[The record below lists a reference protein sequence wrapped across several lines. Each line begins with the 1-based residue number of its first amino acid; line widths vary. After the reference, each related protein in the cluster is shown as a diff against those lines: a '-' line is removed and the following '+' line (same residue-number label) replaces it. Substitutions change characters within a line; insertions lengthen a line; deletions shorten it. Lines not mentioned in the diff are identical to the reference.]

1 MENNHIASFTHNIL
15 NSITKFKNGN
25 IEQEQLNVL
34 LLFQLS
40 QALTS
45 FDNTS
50 NVNMNNDNNNSNS
63 NSNGNGSSNH
73 IDFNKNNA
81 LSKEQYFIN
90 DGMYY
95 LPFSLISFS
104 TEMDFQKDKAFDKE
118 NTEYNNNNN
127 QNVNYHEINFSQCP
141 ITPNSKAIINSINN
155 EEEEGIEYLL
165 NQLDVYDTKDLFYT
179 DYDIQNLNI
188 NSVCNNNNNSND
200 NNDNSSSTHIIH
212 RTKTS
217 TGLPSFPSK
226 TKSSH
231 SFTCHNLSTDDS
243 SGGDNNNSV
252 LNMTSF
258 KSSNEQD
265 KLKQEKHNLDSIS
278 PSIKSNYSKTMNKKY
293 INYIYIHYTRII
305 TSVQEFNLI
314 YENPEANFISAY
326 KKFIMSMGVSVQ
338 NVFTVLVREMLLS
351 KNKLSFDDFINSF
364 NVVLNL
370 KGALGLLKFK
380 FLLNIS
386 NVYNEEYMR
395 LKDIENFMEL
405 IQCKQVYE
413 SGICP
418 EIINKMI
425 LKYKQL
431 YFFLEEK
438 KNIHNELFNVKKLEG
453 ILETFY

>member
-1 MENNHIASFTHNIL
+1 MENKHIASFTHNIL

-34 LLFQLS
+34 LLIQLS

-50 NVNMNNDNNNSNS
+50 NVNMNNDNNNNS
-63 NSNGNGSSNH
+63 NSNH
-73 IDFNKNNA
+73 IDLNKNDA
-81 LSKEQYFIN
+81 STKEQYFIN

-104 TEMDFQKDKAFDKE
+104 TEMDFQKDKAFNKE

-141 ITPNSKAIINSINN
+141 ITPNSKVIINSINN
-155 EEEEGIEYLL
+155 EEEGIEYLL
-165 NQLDVYDTKDLFYT
+165 NQLDVYETKDLFYT

-188 NSVCNNNNNSND
+188 NSVCNNNND
-200 NNDNSSSTHIIH
+200 IDNDNSSTNIIR

-217 TGLPSFPSK
+217 TGLP
-226 TKSSH
+226 

-305 TSVQEFNLI
+305 TSVQDFNLI
-314 YENPEANFISAY
+314 YENPESNFISAY
-326 KKFIMSMGVSVQ
+326 KKFIMSMGISVQ

-395 LKDIENFMEL
+395 MKDIENFMEL

-425 LKYKQL
+425 LRYKQL

>member
-34 LLFQLS
+34 LLFQLN
-40 QALTS
+40 QAFTS

-50 NVNMNNDNNNSNS
+50 NVNMNSDNSNNNS
-63 NSNGNGSSNH
+63 SSNH
-73 IDFNKNNA
+73 IDSNKNEA
-81 LSKEQYFIN
+81 LNKEQYFIN

-104 TEMDFQKDKAFDKE
+104 TEMDFQKDKAFNKE
-118 NTEYNNNNN
+118 NSEYNNSNNNN

-141 ITPNSKAIINSINN
+141 ITPNSKVIINSINN
-155 EEEEGIEYLL
+155 EEEGIEYLL

-188 NSVCNNNNNSND
+188 NSVCNNNND
-200 NNDNSSSTHIIH
+200 NNDSTHIIR

-217 TGLPSFPSK
+217 TCLPSFTNKP
-226 TKSSH
+226 KSSH

-258 KSSNEQD
+258 KSSSEQD
-265 KLKQEKHNLDSIS
+265 KLKQEKNNLDSIS

-386 NVYNEEYMR
+386 NVYNEEYMCM
-395 LKDIENFMEL
+395 KDIENFMEL

-413 SGICP
+413 SGICS

-425 LKYKQL
+425 LRYKQL

>member
-1 MENNHIASFTHNIL
+1 MENNHITSFTHNVL
-15 NSITKFKNGN
+15 NSITKFKNGH

-40 QALTS
+40 QALSS
-45 FDNTS
+45 FSDKEHTS
-50 NVNMNNDNNNSNS
+50 NVNVNNNNSKTDS
-63 NSNGNGSSNH
+63 
-73 IDFNKNNA
+73 
-81 LSKEQYFIN
+81 LPKEQYFIN

-104 TEMDFQKDKAFDKE
+104 TEMDFQKDKTFNKD
-118 NTEYNNNNN
+118 NIDYSTN

-141 ITPNSKAIINSINN
+141 ITPNSKLINTKNNN
-155 EEEEGIEYLL
+155 EEDIEYLL
-165 NQLDVYDTKDLFYT
+165 NQLDLYETKDLFYT
-179 DYDIQNLNI
+179 DYEIQNLNI
-188 NSVCNNNNNSND
+188 NSYCNNNND
-200 NNDNSSSTHIIH
+200 NDNSSIH
-212 RTKTS
+212 LIRRTKTS
-217 TGLPSFPSK
+217 TCLTALPSKAK
-226 TKSSH
+226 TSH

-258 KSSNEQD
+258 KSSSEQD
-265 KLKQEKHNLDSIS
+265 KLKQEKHNLDNIS
-278 PSIKSNYSKTMNKKY
+278 PTIKAYYSKTMNKKY
-293 INYIYIHYTRII
+293 INYIYIHYNRII

-326 KKFIMSMGVSVQ
+326 KKFIMSMGISVQ
-338 NVFTVLVREMLLS
+338 NVFNALVREMLLS
-351 KNKLSFDDFINSF
+351 KNKLSFEDFINSF
-364 NVVLNL
+364 NVVLNV

-386 NVYNEEYMR
+386 NVYNEEYMN
-395 LKDIENFMEL
+395 LKDIENFMDI

-413 SGICP
+413 SGVCS

-425 LKYKQL
+425 LRYKQL

>member
-1 MENNHIASFTHNIL
+1 MENKHIASFTHNIL

-50 NVNMNNDNNNSNS
+50 DVNENMNNDNNN
-63 NSNGNGSSNH
+63 NSNGNGNH
-73 IDFNKNNA
+73 IDLNKNDA
-81 LSKEQYFIN
+81 STKEQYFIN

-104 TEMDFQKDKAFDKE
+104 TEMDFQKDKAFNKE
-118 NTEYNNNNN
+118 NTEYNNNN

-141 ITPNSKAIINSINN
+141 ITPNSKVIINSINN
-155 EEEEGIEYLL
+155 EEEGIEYLL

-188 NSVCNNNNNSND
+188 NSVCNNNNDIDND
-200 NNDNSSSTHIIH
+200 NNSSTNIIR

-217 TGLPSFPSK
+217 TGLP
-226 TKSSH
+226 

-305 TSVQEFNLI
+305 TSVQDFNLI
-314 YENPEANFISAY
+314 YENPESNFISAY
-326 KKFIMSMGVSVQ
+326 KKFIMSMGISVQ

-395 LKDIENFMEL
+395 MKDIENFMEL

-425 LKYKQL
+425 LRYKQL

>member
-1 MENNHIASFTHNIL
+1 MENKHIASFTHNIL

-50 NVNMNNDNNNSNS
+50 DVNENMNNDNNN
-63 NSNGNGSSNH
+63 NSNGNGNH
-73 IDFNKNNA
+73 IDLNKNDA
-81 LSKEQYFIN
+81 STKEQYFIN

-104 TEMDFQKDKAFDKE
+104 TEMDFQKDKAFNKE
-118 NTEYNNNNN
+118 NTEYNNNN

-141 ITPNSKAIINSINN
+141 ITPNSKVIINSINN
-155 EEEEGIEYLL
+155 EEEGIEYLL

-188 NSVCNNNNNSND
+188 NSVCNNNNDIDND
-200 NNDNSSSTHIIH
+200 NNSSTNIIR

-217 TGLPSFPSK
+217 TGLP
-226 TKSSH
+226 

-305 TSVQEFNLI
+305 TSVQDFNLI
-314 YENPEANFISAY
+314 YENPESNFISAY
-326 KKFIMSMGVSVQ
+326 KKFIMSMGISVQ

-395 LKDIENFMEL
+395 MKDIENFMEL

-425 LKYKQL
+425 LRYKQL

-453 ILETFY
+453 ILETLY

>member
-1 MENNHIASFTHNIL
+1 MENKHIASFTHNIL

-50 NVNMNNDNNNSNS
+50 NVNANNDNNNNSNS
-63 NSNGNGSSNH
+63 NH
-73 IDFNKNNA
+73 IDLNKNDA
-81 LSKEQYFIN
+81 STKEQYFIN

-104 TEMDFQKDKAFDKE
+104 TEMDFQKDKAFNKE
-118 NTEYNNNNN
+118 NPEYNNINNN

-141 ITPNSKAIINSINN
+141 ITPNSKVIINSINN
-155 EEEEGIEYLL
+155 EEEGIEYLL

-188 NSVCNNNNNSND
+188 NSVCNNNND
-200 NNDNSSSTHIIH
+200 IDNDNSSTNIIR

-217 TGLPSFPSK
+217 TGLP
-226 TKSSH
+226 

-314 YENPEANFISAY
+314 YENPESNFISAY
-326 KKFIMSMGVSVQ
+326 KKFIMSMGISVQ

-386 NVYNEEYMR
+386 NVYNEEYIRM
-395 LKDIENFMEL
+395 KDIENFMEL

-425 LKYKQL
+425 LRYKQL